1 MADPP
6 KEDDDVTFEKQ
17 TEVKFGSLVQWYVH
31 LNETVTLEFV

>member
-17 TEVKFGSLVQWYVH
+17 TEVKFGSLVACTYI
-31 LNETVTLEFV
+31 